1 MSHKNWTRRHAL
13 HAVAAAAGGAATLP
27 VWAQEAAAPA
37 AKKAPVA
44 GGSTEEIRIGQ
55 SVHLS
60 GPLAPSLQST
70 LKGQALAI
78 EECNRKGG
86 VNGRPV
92 RLITL
97 DDAYEAKK
105 CVENVHTLIDKEKV
119 IALYG
124 LASTANVGAAL
135 PILAEKKVPLVCTYS
150 GSPALRAKQHPY
162 FFTTMASYR
171 DEVVQMVRNLV
182 TLQKGQIGLVYQ
194 NAPFG
199 QLMLPVVEEVAKE
212 LGATLVAKAP
222 LEPSG
227 ADAVAAA
234 QSLASAKP
242 QAILFMAFG
251 PSLVSF
257 VKAARTYLGVP
268 VYSISIANSKQLIS
282 ALGDDARGVAFT
294 NTIPYPWRPTTPLV
308 KDYTAVMEKAGIAI
322 DYDHFFGYLNVRILL
337 EGLRR
342 AGKQI
347 TSEGLVKAME
357 GMGKFDFG
365 GYPLN
370 YGPTKHHGSTFV
382 EITIVG
388 PGGRYMR

>member
-1 MSHKNWTRRHAL
+1 METLMNHKNWTRRQTLQA
-13 HAVAAAAGGAATLP
+13 AAAAAGSAAAMPL
-27 VWAQEAAAPA
+27 WAQDAASKAAPA
-37 AKKAPVA
+37 GDK
-44 GGSTEEIRIGQ
+44 EIRIGQ
-55 SVHLS
+55 SVHLT
-60 GPLAPSLQST
+60 GPLAASLQGT

-78 EECNRKGG
+78 EECNLKGG
-86 VNGRPV
+86 ISGRPV
-92 RLITL
+92 RMIIL
-97 DDAYEAKK
+97 DDAYDPKK
-105 CVENVHTLIDKEKV
+105 CVENVNTLIDKEKV

-124 LASTANVGAAL
+124 LGSTGNVGAVL
-135 PILAEKKVPLVCTYS
+135 PILAEKKVPLICTYS

-194 NAPFG
+194 NAAFG

-212 LGATLVAKAP
+212 LGATLVAKVP
-222 LEPSG
+222 LESSG
-227 ADAVAAA
+227 RDAGAPAPNQAA
-234 QSLASAKP
+234 AKP
-242 QAILFMAFG
+242 QAVLFMAFG

-257 VKAARTYLGVP
+257 VKAARAYVGVP
-268 VYSISIANSKQLIS
+268 IYSISIANSKPLIQ

-294 NTIPYPWRPTTPLV
+294 NTIPYPWRATTPLV
-308 KDYTAVMEKAGIAI
+308 RDYTAVMEKAGIPV
-322 DYDHFFGYLNVRILL
+322 DYDHLFGYLNVRILL

-342 AGKQI
+342 TGKQP

-357 GMGKFDFG
+357 GMGKLDFG
-365 GYPLN
+365 GYPLQ
-370 YGPTKHHGSTFV
+370 YGPSKHHGSNFV